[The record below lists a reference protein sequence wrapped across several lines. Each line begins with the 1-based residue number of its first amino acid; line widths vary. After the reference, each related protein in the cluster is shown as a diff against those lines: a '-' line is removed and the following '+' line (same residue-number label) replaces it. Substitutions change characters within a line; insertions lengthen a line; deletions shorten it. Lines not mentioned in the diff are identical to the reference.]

1 MADLNMGADA
11 GTERNDNANANE
23 NENQNVHGG
32 NVGGAYQEGVAPAA
46 AAAAAAHNRLNNNA
60 ANGAANDENEINARA
75 NRIAIRSGEDEGIRR
90 SAGNW
95 QSGLQQIKWLRR
107 IYVQPM
113 RHSRVQMLRNTVY
126 VAGQREM
133 EHYRREMRKKP
144 IMISTSSLPGSAAVS
159 RNITHVRG
167 RHVVGRTRSSNAL
180 PNARPSNSASVA
192 AASRAST
199 YRTRAVRE
207 REEQDI
213 DDDDD
218 DDHSA
223 TSASSDSSDGT
234 LAEDQMSSS
243 DSSDSQSSAYSDWVN
258 PVCTIQNC
266 SCFFSYFLIF
276 ENLFSIQFESF
287 SISLNLGCRTT
298 NTCTTKTITTQTSQT
313 TFLFTQR
320 TAGSKQSKHSKY
332 WTTTTLANR

>member
-1 MADLNMGADA
+1 MADLNMVADA
-11 GTERNDNANANE
+11 GTERDDNANANANE
-23 NENQNVHGG
+23 NQNVRGG

-46 AAAAAAHNRLNNNA
+46 AAAAAAHNRLNNIP
-60 ANGAANDENEINARA
+60 ANGANDENENNAARA
-75 NRIAIRSGEDEGIRR
+75 NRIAVRRSEAEGIRR

-113 RHSRVQMLRNTVY
+113 PYSRMQMLRNTVY

-144 IMISTSSLPGSAAVS
+144 IMISTSSPGSSTVS
-159 RNITHVRG
+159 RSVTHVRG
-167 RHVVGRTRSSNAL
+167 RHAGGRTRSSNAL
-180 PNARPSNSASVA
+180 PASRPSNSASQA

-207 REEQDI
+207 REQQDI
-213 DDDDD
+213 DDDDDD

-234 LAEDQMSSS
+234 LAEDQLSSS
-243 DSSDSQSSAYSDWVN
+243 DSSDSQSSVYSDWVN
-258 PVCTIQNC
+258 PVCTTRNLY
-266 SCFFSYFLIF
+266 FYFVPENKPFSLIVF
-276 ENLFSIQFESF
+276 DCDE
-287 SISLNLGCRTT
+287 
-298 NTCTTKTITTQTSQT
+298 
-313 TFLFTQR
+313 
-320 TAGSKQSKHSKY
+320 
-332 WTTTTLANR
+332 

>member
-1 MADLNMGADA
+1 MANRHGAGGMADLNIGNDA

-23 NENQNVHGG
+23 NENDNIRGG

-60 ANGAANDENEINARA
+60 ANGGANDENEINARA
-75 NRIAIRSGEDEGIRR
+75 NRIAIRRAEDEGIRR

-113 RHSRVQMLRNTVY
+113 QYSRIHVLRNTVY

-144 IMISTSSLPGSAAVS
+144 IMISTSSLPGSSAVS

-167 RHVVGRTRSSNAL
+167 RHVGRTRSSNAL
-180 PNARPSNSASVA
+180 PNNRPTNSASQA
-192 AASRAST
+192 AASRAAT

-234 LAEDQMSSS
+234 LAEDQLSSS

-258 PVCTIQNC
+258 PVCTLYN
-266 SCFFSYFLIF
+266 SKLFMFFLIF
-276 ENLFSIQFESF
+276 LSEKTSF
-287 SISLNLGCRTT
+287 SFN
-298 NTCTTKTITTQTSQT
+298 
-313 TFLFTQR
+313 FE
-320 TAGSKQSKHSKY
+320 
-332 WTTTTLANR
+332 